1 MDYPTLFY
9 FGIISLNHEIRIP
22 SLNNQDFIDLDRV
35 TVFFVAKNRFFS
47 RDGQTMLFWIS
58 SWAWLRAMYP
68 APVGT
73 FEDDV
78 SIFARDMDSFCGGC
92 LLDFL
97 AKLKFYPRDLTTVG
111 DYFDS

>member
-1 MDYPTLFY
+1 
-9 FGIISLNHEIRIP
+9 
-22 SLNNQDFIDLDRV
+22 
-35 TVFFVAKNRFFS
+35 
-47 RDGQTMLFWIS
+47 MLFWIS
-58 SWAWLRAMYP
+58 SWALSRAIYP

-78 SIFARDMDSFCGGC
+78 SIFARDMDSFCGGF

-111 DYFDS
+111 DYFGS